1 MQIMQTKRKEQGM
14 IKLFFLDR
22 LLSRTG
28 GRYVIIII
36 AVAQLIALLGTLP
49 GILSIIVNAEF
60 DEKQLQIFSW
70 VVPLSIVLSNAI
82 LLGITWLMTP
92 TARKRLDDWTRGLS
106 LPSSEEEYKAWR
118 EITSLTWRFGIAA
131 GFVIFL
137 INILPAF
144 FITWSQGEVI
154 SSPFQPI
161 SINSPDPAYV
171 LLGGAV
177 SLLGWVILAVL
188 MIERLNLPARL
199 VLVPSQFDTQLEG
212 RFGAL
217 LSGKFQILILGLIG
231 ISVLLIA
238 PIGYQ
243 QTVRI
248 LYSEISSFESFGGLQ
263 VQSILFS
270 VMALLLGAGISYYVS
285 KSVSDPIQELIN
297 TFLKI
302 EQGDLTA
309 RAPVSATDEL
319 GIVTMHFNRM
329 VAQLEGLQNTLEQQV
344 AERTKQLTAT
354 NEVGRVAASSL
365 DPDELLHRVIKL
377 FSDQFGYYFAA
388 IYLLDPTKKWAEL
401 REATGEAGHVL
412 KQNHHRLEVAGKSMV
427 GLAIRER
434 SARIAQIAPH
444 EKQRFENP
452 LLPYTR
458 SEIALPLL
466 VGDRVLGALDVQS
479 TKELDFGPELI
490 ETMQNMASQVAIALE
505 NARLYQEAQRII
517 KEMHSVQQQ
526 YLQEGWSG
534 YSSQHEELE
543 YGIGDEI
550 LENSKQ
556 MEIPISLRDQLLG
569 QITLESNDEWTPDQ
583 RSFVDAVATQAAIA
597 LENARLVSESRQ
609 LAIRER
615 MLAEINSKIW
625 SSATIDGVLQ
635 TVAKELGRRMNA
647 SQVTVELKPE
657 DGS

>member
-14 IKLFFLDR
+14 IKPFFLDR

-238 PIGYQ
+238 PFGYK

-248 LYSEISSFESFGGLQ
+248 LNSEISFFEGFVGLQ
-263 VQSILFS
+263 VQSIVFS
-270 VMALLLGAGISYYVS
+270 VISLPWGESILYYV
-285 KSVSDPIQELIN
+285 
-297 TFLKI
+297 
-302 EQGDLTA
+302 
-309 RAPVSATDEL
+309 
-319 GIVTMHFNRM
+319 
-329 VAQLEGLQNTLEQQV
+329 
-344 AERTKQLTAT
+344 
-354 NEVGRVAASSL
+354 
-365 DPDELLHRVIKL
+365 
-377 FSDQFGYYFAA
+377 
-388 IYLLDPTKKWAEL
+388 
-401 REATGEAGHVL
+401 
-412 KQNHHRLEVAGKSMV
+412 
-427 GLAIRER
+427 
-434 SARIAQIAPH
+434 
-444 EKQRFENP
+444 
-452 LLPYTR
+452 
-458 SEIALPLL
+458 
-466 VGDRVLGALDVQS
+466 
-479 TKELDFGPELI
+479 
-490 ETMQNMASQVAIALE
+490 
-505 NARLYQEAQRII
+505 
-517 KEMHSVQQQ
+517 
-526 YLQEGWSG
+526 
-534 YSSQHEELE
+534 
-543 YGIGDEI
+543 
-550 LENSKQ
+550 
-556 MEIPISLRDQLLG
+556 
-569 QITLESNDEWTPDQ
+569 
-583 RSFVDAVATQAAIA
+583 
-597 LENARLVSESRQ
+597 
-609 LAIRER
+609 
-615 MLAEINSKIW
+615 
-625 SSATIDGVLQ
+625 
-635 TVAKELGRRMNA
+635 
-647 SQVTVELKPE
+647 
-657 DGS
+657 

>member
-1 MQIMQTKRKEQGM
+1 MSRR
-14 IKLFFLDR
+14 FSLDR

-28 GRYVIIII
+28 GRYIIIVI
-36 AVAQLIALLGTLP
+36 AIAQLIALLGAIP
-49 GILSIIVNAEF
+49 GILSINVNAEF
-60 DEKQLQIFSW
+60 NERQLQIFSW
-70 VVPLSIVLSNAI
+70 AVPLLIVLSNLI
-82 LLGITWLMTP
+82 LLGISWLMTP
-92 TARKRLDDWTRGLS
+92 TARKRLNDLAHE
-106 LPSSEEEYKAWR
+106 SSSASDEEEYKAWR
-118 EITSLTWRFGIAA
+118 EITSLTWRYGTVA
-131 GFVIFL
+131 GFVIL
-137 INILPAF
+137 AINILPAY
-144 FITWSQGEVI
+144 FITVSQGEVI
-154 SSPFQPI
+154 SSPFQPT

-171 LLGGAV
+171 LLGGMV
-177 SLLGWVILAVL
+177 SLLGSVILAIL
-188 MIERLNLPARL
+188 MIERLTLPARL
-199 VLVPSQFDTQLEG
+199 VLVPSEFDTQLGG

-217 LSGKFQILILGLIG
+217 LIGKFQILILGLIA

-248 LYSEISSFESFGGLQ
+248 LYSEISSFESFGDLQ

-270 VMALLLGAGISYYVS
+270 ILALLLGAGFSYYVS
-285 KSVSDPIQELIN
+285 KAVSDPIKDLIN

-302 EQGDLTA
+302 EQGDLAT

-344 AERTKQLTAT
+344 VERTKQLTAT

-365 DPDELLHRVIKL
+365 DPDELLSRIIKL
-377 FSDQFGYYFAA
+377 FPEQFGYYYAA
-388 IYLLDPTKKWAEL
+388 IYLLDPSEKWAEL
-401 REATGEAGHVL
+401 REATGDAGHVL
-412 KQNHHRLEVAGKSMV
+412 KHNHHRLEVAGKSMV
-427 GLAIRER
+427 GTAIREK
-434 SARIAQIAPH
+434 SARIAQIASQ

-479 TKELDFGPELI
+479 TKESDFGAELI
-490 ETMQNMASQVAIALE
+490 KTMQNMAGQVAIALE
-505 NARLYQEAQRII
+505 NARLYQEAQRVI
-517 KEMHSVQQQ
+517 KEMRAVQQQ

-534 YSSQHEELE
+534 YSAQHDEME
-543 YGIGDEI
+543 YSVGDDV

-556 MEIPISLRDQLLG
+556 MEVPISLRDQLLG
-569 QITLESNDEWTPDQ
+569 QIMLEGNDEWTPEQ
-583 RSFVDAVATQAAIA
+583 RSLVDAVATQAAIA

-609 LAIRER
+609 VAVRER

-635 TVAKELGRRMNA
+635 TVVKELGRRMNA

>member
-1 MQIMQTKRKEQGM
+1 MSRQ
-14 IKLFFLDR
+14 FSLDQ

-28 GRYVIIII
+28 GRYTLIVIAI
-36 AVAQLIALLGTLP
+36 AQLIALLGTIP
-49 GILSIIVNAEF
+49 GILSINANAEF
-60 DEKQLQIFSW
+60 DERQLQAFSW
-70 VVPLSIVLSNAI
+70 LVPLSILLTNLI
-82 LLGITWLMTP
+82 LLGVSWLMTR
-92 TARKRLDDWTRGLS
+92 TARKRLDDWSQGLHTA
-106 LPSSEEEYKAWR
+106 SSEEEYKAWR
-118 EITSLTWRFGIAA
+118 EITSLTWRYGIVA
-131 GFVIFL
+131 GFVIL
-137 INILPAF
+137 AINILPAF
-144 FITWSQGEVI
+144 FITLSQSEVL
-154 SSPFQPI
+154 SSAFQPTP
-161 SINSPDPAYV
+161 INSPDPAYV
-171 LLGGAV
+171 LIGGMV
-177 SLLGWVILAVL
+177 SLLGSVILAIL
-188 MIERLNLPARL
+188 MIERLILPARL
-199 VLVPSQFDTQLEG
+199 VLVPNEFDTQLGG

-217 LSGKFQILILGLIG
+217 LIGKFQILILGLIA

-248 LYSEISSFESFGGLQ
+248 LYSEINSFENFRVLQ

-270 VMALLLGAGISYYVS
+270 ILALLLGAGFSYYVS
-285 KSVSDPIQELIN
+285 KSVSDPIKDLIN

-302 EQGDLTA
+302 EQGDLAA

-319 GIVTMHFNRM
+319 GTVTMHFNRM

-344 AERTKQLTAT
+344 IERTKQLTAT

-365 DPDELLHRVIKL
+365 DPDELLSRVIKL
-377 FSDQFGYYFAA
+377 FSEQFGYYYAA
-388 IYLLDPTKKWAEL
+388 IYLLDPSEKWAEL
-401 REATGEAGHVL
+401 REGTGDAGKVL

-427 GLAIRER
+427 GTAIRER
-434 SARIAQIAPH
+434 SARIAQIASQ

-458 SEIALPLL
+458 SEIVLPLL

-479 TKELDFGPELI
+479 TKESDFGPGLI
-490 ETMQNMASQVAIALE
+490 ETMQNMAGQVAIALE
-505 NARLYQEAQRII
+505 NARLYQEAQKVI
-517 KEMHSVQQQ
+517 KEMRAVQQQ

-534 YSSQHEELE
+534 YSSQHDELE
-543 YGIGDEI
+543 YGVGDEI

-556 MEIPISLRDQLLG
+556 MEVPISLRDQLLG
-569 QITLESNDEWTPDQ
+569 QILLEGSNEWTQEQ
-583 RSFVDAVATQAAIA
+583 RSLVDAVATQAAIA

-609 LAIRER
+609 VAVRER

-635 TVAKELGRRMNA
+635 TAAKELGRRMNA
-647 SQVTVELKPE
+647 SQVTVELKLE

>member
-1 MQIMQTKRKEQGM
+1 MSR
-14 IKLFFLDR
+14 LFALDR

-28 GRYVIIII
+28 GRYIITVI
-36 AVAQLIALLGTLP
+36 AVAQLIALLGAIP
-49 GILSIIVNAEF
+49 GFLSINANAEF
-60 DEKQLQIFSW
+60 DERQLQIFSW
-70 VVPLSIVLSNAI
+70 VVPLSIGLTNFV
-82 LLGITWLMTP
+82 LLGISWLITS
-92 TARKRLDDWTRGLS
+92 TARKRLGEWARGS
-106 LPSSEEEYKAWR
+106 TSSGYEEEEYKAWR
-118 EITSLTWRFGIAA
+118 EITSLTWRYGIMA

-144 FITWSQGEVI
+144 FIARSQSEVI
-154 SSPFQPI
+154 SSPFQPTP
-161 SINSPDPAYV
+161 INSPDPAYV
-171 LLGGAV
+171 LIGGIV
-177 SLLGWVILAVL
+177 SLLGFVILAIL
-188 MIERLNLPARL
+188 MIERLTLPARL
-199 VLVPSQFDTQLEG
+199 VLVPSKFDTQLSG

-217 LSGKFQILILGLIG
+217 LIGKFQILILGLIA

-248 LYSEISSFESFGGLQ
+248 LYSEISSLEIFGNLQ
-263 VQSILFS
+263 LQSILFS
-270 VMALLLGAGISYYVS
+270 ILALLLGAGFSYYVS
-285 KSVSDPIQELIN
+285 RSVSDPIKELID

-302 EQGDLTA
+302 EQGDLAT

-329 VAQLEGLQNTLEQQV
+329 VAQLEGLQNTLEQKV
-344 AERTKQLTAT
+344 EERTKQLTVT

-365 DPDELLHRVIKL
+365 DPDELLNRVIKL
-377 FSDQFGYYFAA
+377 FSERFGYYYAG
-388 IYLLDPTKKWAEL
+388 IYLLDPTEKWAEL
-401 REATGEAGHVL
+401 REATGDAGHVL
-412 KQNHHRLEVAGKSMV
+412 KHNHHRLEVAGKSMV
-427 GLAIRER
+427 GTAIRER
-434 SARIAQIAPH
+434 TARIAQIASQ
-444 EKQRFENP
+444 EKQRFENS

-479 TKELDFGPELI
+479 TKESDFGPEVI
-490 ETMQNMASQVAIALE
+490 DTMQSMAGQVGIALE
-505 NARLYQEAQRII
+505 NARLYQEAQRVI
-517 KEMHSVQQQ
+517 KEMRAVQQQ
-526 YLQEGWSG
+526 YLQEGWSV
-534 YSSQHEELE
+534 YSAQHDDLE

-550 LENSKQ
+550 FENSKQ
-556 MEIPISLRDQLLG
+556 IEVPLSLRDQILG
-569 QITLESNDEWTPDQ
+569 HIMLERNSEWTQDQ
-583 RSFVDAVATQAAIA
+583 RSLVDAVATQAAIA

-609 LAIRER
+609 VAVRER

-647 SQVTVELKPE
+647 SQVTVELKRE